1 MYMYM
6 LCIHVTKKKKWGA
19 KGKQKTKHARERETT
34 NIS

>member
-6 LCIHVTKKKKWGA
+6 LCIHVTKKKWGA